1 MVFDGCLDVAD
12 EFVDVGGGGVV
23 GVDDEAAVFLAYLGA
38 ADSVTAQAGVHDEL
52 TGKVALGALE
62 GGAGARHVEWLL
74 VLAALAVVVHVG
86 LDHRGVARGE
96 VKGGREHD
104 KAVVGDAALAIAQV
118 KFVDIELDDIAA
130 AAGAVVEHTG
140 GLVDAHR
147 LQHVCYAGAVGTGV
161 HIAGTADRAGDA
173 RDGLHAGE
181 TGLGGSRGDIGKQ
194 GAGCCRNMRAVDGD
208 VREALAQCHDDT
220 ADALVTDE
228 QVGAVAHNGE
238 RQIAAV
244 AGVKRGDESL
254 LGIGRDKDVGRA
266 ADLKRGVLAHG
277 LAHEHVVLAGNS
289 GERAEQVLVKKVI
302 LVHTNIRLMVVVFIN
317 RMQYTPPGWIWC
329 IVTWP
334 QCITWR
340 KGVRLLCANRG
351 DKTAVYR
358 IGKVFIIKVEGRSLY
373 FQEIARKPGR
383 SEMANKVTL
392 KQIAQEVGLS
402 PSSVSLVLNN
412 RPCRISEENRKLIKE
427 VAARN
432 HYVPNQIARSLV
444 MRESRTLGLI
454 VPNIESRFF
463 ASLAGSLEKR
473 CREDGYALFI
483 TSSGGSAEDDLE
495 LLRQLVTRGVDG
507 VFLVVGDEFSDDRA
521 LREEVS
527 HLPIPAVMVDR
538 AIEGLECDKVM
549 FDHEMGGYMAT
560 RYLIEQGHRRIA
572 CLVNARRSNTGR
584 KRLAGYERALR
595 EVGLPIDARLEFES
609 EYYIPSAYEAS
620 EAVLATDATAVFASS
635 DNIALGLLKRLHEMG
650 KSIPGD
656 ISVVSYDNSAAD
668 VLFEPALTA
677 IEQDPGVL
685 AEHAFGCMS
694 KRLAGRG
701 GRRAEEVVLEPAL
714 IVKGSVLDL
723 TECS

>member
-23 GVDDEAAVFLAYLGA
+23 GVDDEAAVLLAHLRA
-38 ADSVTAQAGVHDEL
+38 ANGVSSQAGIHDEFA
-52 TGKVALGALE
+52 GKVTLGALE
-62 GGAGARHVEWLL
+62 SGASTRHVERLL

-96 VKGGREHD
+96 IESGRKHD
-104 KAVVGDAALAIAQV
+104 ETVVGNAALAIAQV
-118 KFVDIELDDIAA
+118 EFVDIELDDVAA
-130 AAGAVVEHTG
+130 AAGAVVELASG
-140 GLVDAHR
+140 FVDAHV
-147 LQHVCYAGAVGTGV
+147 LQHIGHAGAVCSGV
-161 HIAGTADRAGDA
+161 HVAGTADRSGDA
-173 RDGLHAGE
+173 RDGFHAGKA
-181 TGLGGSRGDIGKQ
+181 GLGCRGCDIGKQ
-194 GAGCCRNMRAVDGD
+194 GAGCRRDMRAVDRNVG
-208 VREALAQCHDDT
+208 EALAQRHDNA
-220 ADALVTDE
+220 ADALVADE
-228 QVGAVAHNGE
+228 QVGAVAHDGE
-238 RQIAAV
+238 RQVAAI
-244 AGVKRGDESL
+244 AGVERGDEAL

-277 LAHEHVVLAGNS
+277 LAHQYVVLAGDT
-289 GERAEQVLVKKVI
+289 GERAEQVLVKKIVF
-302 LVHTNIRLMVVVFIN
+302 VHTNVRLTVVVFIN
-317 RMQYTPPGWIWC
+317 RMQYTLPGWIWC
-329 IVTWP
+329 
-334 QCITWR
+334 
-340 KGVRLLCANRG
+340 ADG
-351 DKTAVYR
+351 DNDAVYR
-358 IGKVFIIKVEGRSLY
+358 IGKVFITEVEGQSLY

-412 RPCRISEENRKLIKE
+412 RPCRISEENRKRIKE
-427 VAARN
+427 VASRN

-714 IVKGSVLDL
+714 IVKDSVLEL